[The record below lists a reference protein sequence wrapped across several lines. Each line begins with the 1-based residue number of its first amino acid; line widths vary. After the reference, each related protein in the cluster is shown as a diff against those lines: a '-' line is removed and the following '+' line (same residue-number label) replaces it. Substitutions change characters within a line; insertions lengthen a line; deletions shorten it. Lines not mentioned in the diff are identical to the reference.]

1 MMTDIFCQKHF
12 VYIDQKFSKATS
24 LLFVCTFFMD
34 STKSLIRL
42 LHTASVLAK
51 FIPKSDNFL
60 TGFHHPVI

>member
-12 VYIDQKFSKATS
+12 VYIDRKFSEATS
-24 LLFVCTFFMD
+24 VLFLYLFVKFP
-34 STKSLIRL
+34 KSLIQL